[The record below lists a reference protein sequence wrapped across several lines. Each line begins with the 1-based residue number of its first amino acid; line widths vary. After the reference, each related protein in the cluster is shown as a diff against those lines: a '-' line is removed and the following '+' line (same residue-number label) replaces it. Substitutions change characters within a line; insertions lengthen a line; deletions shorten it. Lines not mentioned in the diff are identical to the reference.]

1 MMRIGLAAVGFK
13 DKDIDYNKN
22 TIINLMKQYSGNADM
37 LVFGESF
44 LQGFEVLTWKYE
56 EDKYIAKELTDA
68 VITEISEKA
77 KQYDIAVSFGFIEID
92 NKTEELHSTQITIG
106 DDGKIVNVFRRV
118 SEGWKEGDA
127 INNLHY
133 TEGREFPKFTYKG
146 YNFSVGL
153 CGDFWYDDNADI
165 VKNMNVDAVLWPV
178 YTDYNAEEWNNKV
191 CYEYEE
197 QAGKIGKKV
206 LLVNSVCLNRKNDET
221 ASGSASAIINGK
233 INRYLPA
240 GEEGVLVIEI

>member
-44 LQGFEVLTWKYE
+44 LQGIEVLTWKYE
-56 EDKYIAKELTDA
+56 EDKSIAKELTDA

-77 KQYDIAVSFGFIEID
+77 KQYGIAVSFGFIEND

-165 VKNMNVDAVLWPV
+165 VKNMKTGEVSKTGLPTSNVLYYELENDAWCCVRPSGTEPKIKLYMGV
-178 YTDYNAEEWNNKV
+178 KASTDEEASKELENLK
-191 CYEYEE
+191 EAM
-197 QAGKIGKKV
+197 QK
-206 LLVNSVCLNRKNDET
+206 LVT
-221 ASGSASAIINGK
+221 A
-233 INRYLPA
+233 
-240 GEEGVLVIEI
+240 

>member
-1 MMRIGLAAVGFK
+1 
-13 DKDIDYNKN
+13 
-22 TIINLMKQYSGNADM
+22 
-37 LVFGESF
+37 
-44 LQGFEVLTWKYE
+44 
-56 EDKYIAKELTDA
+56 
-68 VITEISEKA
+68 
-77 KQYDIAVSFGFIEID
+77 
-92 NKTEELHSTQITIG
+92 
-106 DDGKIVNVFRRV
+106 
-118 SEGWKEGDA
+118 
-127 INNLHY
+127 
-133 TEGREFPKFTYKG
+133 
-146 YNFSVGL
+146 
-153 CGDFWYDDNADI
+153 
-165 VKNMNVDAVLWPV
+165 MNVDAVLWPV